1 MVRAISDVA
10 PQGGNAAA
18 WPLPCRAFGRMT
30 ARKEVNMKRLMWP
43 VLASAIVAGGCGSPS
58 GLVPVSGKVLYR
70 GEPASGAVVYFH
82 RQAEPG
88 SAGGGPIPFG
98 IVEDDGSYSLSTDGL
113 GGGARPGTYSV
124 LVEWRDEKGDG
135 VTPVPS
141 RGKVKLVKRSRVR
154 SGPDRLKG
162 RYLDIGKPLLHTE
175 VAARSNALP
184 PFELTD

>member
-1 MVRAISDVA
+1 
-10 PQGGNAAA
+10 
-18 WPLPCRAFGRMT
+18 
-30 ARKEVNMKRLMWP
+30 MKNSMWL
-43 VLASAIVAGGCGSPS
+43 VLASAIGAGGCGGPT

-70 GEPASGAVVYFH
+70 GEPAAGAVVYFH

-88 SAGGGPIPFG
+88 SASGTIPYG
-98 IVEDDGSYSLSTDGL
+98 VVEEDGTFSLSTDGL
-113 GGGARPGTYSV
+113 GRGARPGSYSV

-135 VTPVPS
+135 VVPVKA
-141 RGKVKLVKRSRVR
+141 RGNVKLVKRSRVR

-175 VAARSNALP
+175 VVAGTNTLP